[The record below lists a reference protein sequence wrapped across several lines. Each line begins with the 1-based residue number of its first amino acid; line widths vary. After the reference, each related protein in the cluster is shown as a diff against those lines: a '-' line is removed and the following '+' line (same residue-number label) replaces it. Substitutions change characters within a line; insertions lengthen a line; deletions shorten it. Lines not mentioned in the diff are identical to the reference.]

1 MGCSLLYSP
10 DHRLTGRGVSQTLR
24 GARRAYSCLV
34 RIDLHAHS
42 TESDGTESPADVMRA
57 AAAAGLD
64 VVALTDHDS
73 TAGWADAAAEAR
85 TLGLTLVPGME
96 VSCRTETGISV
107 HVLSYLH
114 DPAHPGL
121 LAEVERSRSA
131 RLTRAERMVEKLSVD
146 YPISWP
152 HVLEHVAEGAT
163 IGRPHIADTLVALKV
178 VATRSE
184 AFASMLS
191 ARSRYWV
198 GHYAP
203 HPADAVALV
212 REAGGVPVFAHPVA
226 SSRGRVVDNRVTEE
240 MIDAGLLGLEIDHRD
255 NSEQGRADLH
265 RIASRHNL
273 LITGSSD
280 YHGTGKPNRLGENV
294 TRPEM
299 FQRLEELA
307 TGSSVIR

>member
-1 MGCSLLYSP
+1 M
-10 DHRLTGRGVSQTLR
+10 
-24 GARRAYSCLV
+24 

-42 TESDGTESPADVMRA
+42 TVSDGTESPAHVMRA

-73 TAGWADAAAEAR
+73 TAGWAEAAQEAR
-85 TLGLTLVPGME
+85 ALGLTLVPGME
-96 VSCRTETGISV
+96 VSCRTDSGISV

-114 DPAHPGL
+114 DPSHPGL
-121 LAEVERSRSA
+121 LAEVERSRDA
-131 RLTRAERMVEKLSVD
+131 RLTRAERMVEKLSAD
-146 YPISWP
+146 YPISWS

-184 AFASMLS
+184 AFSSMLS

-226 SSRGRVVDNRVTEE
+226 SSRGRIVDSDVTEE

-255 NSEQGRADLH
+255 NPEVGRAELR
-265 RIASRHNL
+265 RIAARNNL
-273 LITGSSD
+273 LVTGSSD
-280 YHGTGKPNRLGENV
+280 YHGTGKPNRLGENL
-294 TRPEM
+294 TQPEV
-299 FQRLEELA
+299 FERLEELA